1 MNQSRLNRLKSIEMD
16 QMDGIG
22 QKWTEYTELDWM
34 DQSGLK
40 GENYFVLAIEL
51 GRESFSGNNKNT
63 EEKMDKV

>member
-1 MNQSRLNRLKSIEMD
+1 MD

>member
-1 MNQSRLNRLKSIEMD
+1 MD

-63 EEKMDKV
+63 EEKMEKF